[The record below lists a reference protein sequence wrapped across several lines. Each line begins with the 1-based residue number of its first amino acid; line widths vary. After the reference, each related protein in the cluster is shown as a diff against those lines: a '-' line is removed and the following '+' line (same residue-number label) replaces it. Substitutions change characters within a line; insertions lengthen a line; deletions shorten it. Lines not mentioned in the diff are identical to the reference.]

1 MSVGASNVSGERI
14 RLFER
19 AMVPQSTS
27 VSEGKVLVY
36 CQPVVGTDNLAVDV
50 PTGATALLG
59 GRAFAGLCADV
70 GSVQLPQDNQVLV
83 AKAGIH
89 RGLLLAGEACV
100 AGADCGYDPADAGR
114 IKSVTP
120 ANAAKMVPIG
130 RFTQSRASSGS
141 DQLVGVELLCHSGS
155 VGDSQLLGMTLGA
168 SAPVSNTA
176 AETAFNQSVSIPAGR
191 LYQAGT
197 RLKIKARVTAAS
209 AAANDTLQIRARLDS
224 AAGALIGSTPAVDIT
239 NAGGDIG
246 ILDLDV
252 TVRSVGATGVF
263 QSVGLGGISPGQEVS
278 TGGNVQTTGSAA
290 AVTFDTTVA
299 HTVVITAQWS
309 AANVASSCVLEIL
322 TVEIQG

>member
-1 MSVGASNVSGERI
+1 MSVGASNLSGERI

-36 CQPVVGTDNLAVDV
+36 CQPVAGTDNLAVDV
-50 PTGATALLG
+50 PTGSTALLG
-59 GRAFAGLCADV
+59 GRAFAGLCSDV
-70 GSVQLPQDNQVLV
+70 GAVQLPQDNQVLV

-89 RGLLLAGEACV
+89 RGLLLAGETCV
-100 AGADCGYDPADAGR
+100 AGADCGYDPADGGR

-120 ANAAKMVPIG
+120 SNAAKMVPIG

-155 VGDSQLLGMTLGA
+155 VGASQLLGMTLTA
-168 SAPVSNTA
+168 SAPLSSNV
-176 AETAFNQSVSIPAGR
+176 ETVFNQSVSIPAGR

-224 AAGALIGSTPAVDIT
+224 AAGALIGSSPAVDVT

-252 TVRSVGATGVF
+252 TVRAVGATGVF
-263 QSVGLGGISPGQEVS
+263 QSVGLGGISPGQAVS

-290 AVTFDTTVA
+290 AVTFDTTIA

-309 AANVASSCVLEIL
+309 AANVANSCVLEIL

>member
-1 MSVGASNVSGERI
+1 MSGASNISGERI

-19 AMVPQSTS
+19 AMIPQSTS

-36 CQPVVGTDNLAVDV
+36 CLPAAGTDNLAVDV

-120 ANAAKMVPIG
+120 SNAAKMVPIG
-130 RFTQSRASSGS
+130 RFTQTRASSGS

-155 VGDSQLLGMTLGA
+155 VGASQLLGMTLTA
-168 SAPVSNTA
+168 SAPLSSNV
-176 AETAFNQSVSIPAGR
+176 ETVFNQSVSIPAGR

-224 AAGALIGSTPAVDIT
+224 AIGALIGSSPAVDVT

-252 TVRSVGATGVF
+252 TVRAVGATGVF
-263 QSVGLGGISPGQEVS
+263 QSVGIGGISPGQAVS

-290 AVTFDTTVA
+290 AVTFDTTIA

-309 AANVASSCVLEIL
+309 AANVANSCVLEIL